1 MDNRRSWRRLIVAL
15 LIALVANVGIWSVVV
30 VLPSIEAEFNS
41 SRAVATLPYALTLIG
56 FAIGNFLIGHLVD
69 RFGVTKALIFAS
81 FIISINFLFCA
92 LSNNLF
98 AIIFSHF
105 FLGLGTAAGFG
116 PLIADISH
124 WFLKKRGIAVAIIA
138 SGNYLSGVIWSP
150 IIANILISNGWR
162 DIYLILS
169 LVISAVVIP
178 LSFLLLKKSKEI
190 KLIALQVK
198 KNADITKVSISGRK
212 HQFCLG
218 LAGVGCCIAMAMPQ
232 VHIVA
237 YCVGL
242 GFGSTIG
249 AEMLSLMLACGVVSR
264 ILFGLCADR
273 LGGFYTLIISSTL
286 QLISLFLFLPFN
298 GMISLYLV
306 SAIFGLSQGGI
317 VPSYTIVVREFL
329 PAHEAGQRIGIVLM
343 LTIFGMA
350 IGGWMSGWIFD
361 QTGSYQIAFLNGI
374 LWNMF
379 NLVILAWLFFRIRKG
394 YVTLQSA
401 S

>member
-1 MDNRRSWRRLIVAL
+1 
-15 LIALVANVGIWSVVV
+15 
-30 VLPSIEAEFNS
+30 
-41 SRAVATLPYALTLIG
+41 
-56 FAIGNFLIGHLVD
+56 
-69 RFGVTKALIFAS
+69 
-81 FIISINFLFCA
+81 
-92 LSNNLF
+92 
-98 AIIFSHF
+98 
-105 FLGLGTAAGFG
+105 
-116 PLIADISH
+116 LIADISH

-178 LSFLLLKKSKEI
+178 LSFLLLQKSKEI
-190 KLIALQVK
+190 KLIALQAK
-198 KNADITKVSISGRK
+198 KNADIIKASISGRK
-212 HQFCLG
+212 LQFCLG

-379 NLVILAWLFFRIRKG
+379 NLVILAWLFSRIRKG
-394 YVTLQSA
+394 YVTLRST